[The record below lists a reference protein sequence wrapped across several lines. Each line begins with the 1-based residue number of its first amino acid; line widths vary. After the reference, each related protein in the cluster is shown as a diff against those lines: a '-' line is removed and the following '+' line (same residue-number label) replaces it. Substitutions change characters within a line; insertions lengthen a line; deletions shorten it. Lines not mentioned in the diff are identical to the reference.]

1 MSKLQKAI
9 ISVIMSALVLVSAGL
24 AIAMNHDDIVAADE
38 QRLKRVCERKVSER
52 TPNGKREMKAVS
64 YRLESPHVGV
74 AKGSFKTEF
83 RPNRWTPLSW
93 TCRLNPK
100 SGRIISVEFGW
111 TSGGS
116 RLLAAARLRR

>member
-1 MSKLQKAI
+1 MSKLHKAI
-9 ISVIMSALVLVSAGL
+9 IGVIMGVLVLISAGL
-24 AIAMNHDDIVAADE
+24 AVAMNHDDLAAADE
-38 QRLKRVCERKVSER
+38 QRLKRVCQRKVSER
-52 TPNGKREMKAVS
+52 TPNGKREMKVVS
-64 YRLESPHVGV
+64 YRLESPDVGV

-83 RPNRWTPLSW
+83 RPNRWTPLNW

-100 SGRIISVEFGW
+100 SGRVLSVEFGW